1 MARIAFIGGTGPEG
15 LGLAIRF
22 AKAGEEVFIGS
33 RSEQRAAEAVAK
45 VLEKVPEGKVRGGLN
60 AEACRE
66 GDIIFVTVPYEAHQE
81 TLASLADLIDEK
93 ILVDVVV
100 PLQFGGHGV
109 RALSV
114 PEGSAAEQARALVP
128 KAKVVSGFHHLDAT
142 LLQNVEKPMQGD
154 VIICSDHRSAKRKVM
169 ELAEKIA
176 YLRAVDGGVLANS
189 RYLEEWTALLLNINR
204 IYKAR
209 TGVRIVG
216 I

>member
-1 MARIAFIGGTGPEG
+1 MTRIAFIGGTGPEG
-15 LGLAIRF
+15 LGLAMRF

-45 VLEKVPEGKVRGGLN
+45 VLEKVPSARVSGGLN
-60 AEACRE
+60 AEACRAGE
-66 GDIIFVTVPYEAHQE
+66 IVFVTVPYEAHKD
-81 TLASLADLIDEK
+81 TLASLAELIDDK
-93 ILVDVVV
+93 ILVDVAV

-109 RALSV
+109 RALDV
-114 PEGSAAEQARALVP
+114 PEGSAAEQARALAP
-128 KAKVVSGFHHLDAT
+128 NAKVVSGFHHLDAT

-154 VIICSDHRSAKRKVM
+154 VIVCSDHRAAKRTVM
-169 ELAEKIA
+169 ELAEKIE

-189 RYLEEWTALLLNINR
+189 RYVEEWTALLLNINR